1 MPLLK
6 TDEEIRRVMT
16 EARTIAV
23 IGLSPDPAKPS
34 HYVPA
39 YLQSKGYKIIPVNPT
54 VDQVLGEKAYPTL
67 SDVPVKVDI
76 VDVFR
81 RAEKTPPIV
90 DEAAKV
96 GAGLVWLQEGIVS
109 DEAAARAEAHG
120 LPIIMDRCMLK
131 EHRRLIG

>member
-6 TDEEIRRVMT
+6 TDEELRQAMT
-16 EARTIAV
+16 AAKTIAV
-23 IGLSPDPAKPS
+23 IGLSPDSDKPS
-34 HYVPA
+34 HFVPK
-39 YLQSKGYKIIPVNPT
+39 YMQSKGYKIIPVNPT

-96 GAGLVWLQEGIVS
+96 GAGLVWLQEGIFS

-120 LPIIMDRCMLK
+120 LPIVMDKCLLK

>member
-6 TDEEIRRVMT
+6 TDEELRKAMT
-16 EARTIAV
+16 AAKTIAV
-23 IGLSPDPAKPS
+23 IGLSPDPEKPS
-34 HYVPA
+34 NFVPA

-54 VDQVLGEKAYPTL
+54 VDQVLGEKSYASL
-67 SDVPVKVDI
+67 AEIPVKIDI

-96 GAGLVWLQEGIVS
+96 GAGLVWLQEGIIS
-109 DEAAARAEAHG
+109 AEAAARAEAHG
-120 LPIIMDRCMLK
+120 MPIVMDKCLLK
-131 EHRRLIG
+131 EHKRLIG